1 MLIGMASTWPSCTSK
16 GIEISAGGM
25 QGLSEFDS
33 AKEDHSKVLNVISD
47 SSVFAT
53 MATCFSQLGVSNKI
67 NVSEIKFLCCN
78 CVYGYPP

>member
-33 AKEDHSKVLNVISD
+33 AKEDHSKD

-53 MATCFSQLGVSNKI
+53 MVTCFSQLGVSNKI